1 MKSIYSFIEDL
12 LPNIIFVAISVI
24 MLMQV
29 FVRSIFGVSFS
40 WSVEMSQYLNVWLTF
55 IGIAYLRK
63 TDSHIKI
70 EMLSDVLDKKLSDTA
85 RISLFVGKKVLN
97 IFFMVLLIYL
107 GYQLAKRSWN
117 FRSPALQWRQTWLYM
132 CVPIGALGYLFRELQ
147 DIYQV
152 YMKHLEGRRK

>member
-1 MKSIYSFIEDL
+1 
-12 LPNIIFVAISVI
+12 
-24 MLMQV
+24 MLIQV
-29 FVRSIFGVSFS
+29 FMRSIFGFSFS

-70 EMLSDVLDKKLSDTA
+70 EMLSDVLDRKLSDTGRVA
-85 RISLFVGKKVLN
+85 LYIGKKLLN

-117 FRSPALQWRQTWLYM
+117 FRSPALQLRQTWLYM
-132 CVPIGALGYLFRELQ
+132 SVPIGALGYLFRELQ
-147 DIYQV
+147 DIYRV
-152 YMKHLEGRRK
+152 YKTHLEGRR